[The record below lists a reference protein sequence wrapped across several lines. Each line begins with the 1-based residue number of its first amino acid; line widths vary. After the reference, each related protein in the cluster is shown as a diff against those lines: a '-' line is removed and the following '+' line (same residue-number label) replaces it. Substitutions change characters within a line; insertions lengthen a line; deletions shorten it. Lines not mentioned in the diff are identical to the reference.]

1 MSILSKMDD
10 FAKVVGTAI
19 RDTNLHMDEL
29 LEAIA
34 DIDNKYATTVDYV
47 VSTPNIDVG
56 DIVAGVTYTLASSAE
71 SLLANDPL
79 DVTFFIL
86 SIPELN
92 IVNQAFPA
100 TENAFSTTVTIPEG
114 FNKPSIKISLY
125 ALDSE
130 NHKSETNIKVCP
142 LVEAE
147 VKAPIITSPE
157 EGALLKLNKGIVVT
171 TSAFNATVQDTHD
184 TSSFKVTSDA
194 LGRNVILNDANVTDL
209 TAHTFPLYS
218 FDDETFAPDTDY
230 FIHAQHHGA
239 LLGNSKWSLP
249 RKFRVQ
255 DGIVTKNGRFIYRH
269 PSDRGIVIEW
279 ELNGAP
285 KKLFV
290 YDEVVKDTPMLKNAN
305 NVTYSSL
312 LCCATA
318 YRPTGSGG
326 RAIYSI
332 RSFLGNYEY
341 ASSQEN
347 GNLDEI
353 VASRVSSKIYY
364 NYGEIAGFS
373 SGTDLI
379 NNGSDN
385 TIDSKKG
392 TLSDSNFPTSSSAKA
407 NVNIIPYT
415 YSSRTLCNFW
425 ETLNSA
431 NEAVLVNYARSIT
444 DIEGIDNLDIP
455 SLRELLV
462 ILTEINNTNPDFIK
476 RDLHSIFVDHTI
488 NDYGKY
494 CLTSNTT
501 EHFTSGSS
509 SPQNNRLATMVCNQ
523 AAYARFLPGTEQIAY
538 NTASNVFSFLVRDL
552 TDYTEEQTEE

>member
-10 FAKVVGTAI
+10 FAEVVGTAI
-19 RDTNLHMDEL
+19 RNTNLHMDEL

-100 TENAFSTTVTIPEG
+100 TENAFSTTFTIPED

-130 NHKSETNIKVCP
+130 NHKSETNIKTCQ

-157 EGALLKLNKGIVVT
+157 EGTLLKLNKGIVVA

-184 TSSFKVTSDA
+184 QSSFKVTSDA
-194 LGRNVILNDANVTDL
+194 LGKNVILNDSQITDL

-218 FDDETFAPDTDY
+218 FDDDTFSPDTDY
-230 FIHAQHHGA
+230 FVHAQHHGA

-255 DGIVTKNGRFIYRH
+255 DGVITKNGRFIYRH

-279 ELNGAP
+279 ELNGVP

-290 YDEVVKDTPMLKNAN
+290 YDEVAKEMPMLKTATDSALDS
-305 NVTYSSL
+305 VLSS
-312 LCCATA
+312 AA
-318 YRPTGSGG
+318 SYAIIDNG
-326 RAIYSI
+326 RAVYTI
-332 RSFLGNYEY
+332 RSIFGTVSNTVKPGTDFNTAVGLKLSLYLNYEHVVGFTKG
-341 ASSQEN
+341 EN
-347 GNLDEI
+347 L
-353 VASRVSSKIYY
+353 
-364 NYGEIAGFS
+364 
-373 SGTDLI
+373 TL
-379 NNGSDN
+379 NGSDKN
-385 TIDSKKG
+385 IDNKIGSSTG
-392 TLSDSNFPTSSSAKA
+392 TFYTGASSSPS
-407 NVNIIPYT
+407 ISILPYLK
-415 YSSRTLCNFW
+415 SSRELCNLW
-425 ETLNSA
+425 ENLNQN
-431 NEAVLVNYARSIT
+431 NEAILVNYARSIS
-444 DIEGIDNLDIP
+444 DIDGVDNLDIP
-455 SLRELLV
+455 SQRELLV
-462 ILTEINNTNPDFIK
+462 ILTELNNSSPDVIK
-476 RDLHSIFVDHTI
+476 GDLRDIFVNHEWD
-488 NDYGKY
+488 NYGIY
-494 CLTSNTT
+494 CLSSNTACYY
-501 EHFTSGSS
+501 ESKG
-509 SPQNNRLATMVCNQ
+509 ATRTNFVASMKYDSTNECMVFEPASKQ
-523 AAYARFLPGTEQIAY
+523 VLY
-538 NTASNVFSFLVRDL
+538 NVSANTFSFLVRDL
-552 TDYTEEQTEE
+552 TDYTEDQTEE